1 MAMNDLS
8 YLPAFSGFYDPP
20 LGRFLPAL
28 PKGVISQWLEEN
40 TKPGALV
47 MDPLGA
53 NPFSAVEAART
64 SRRVLFARNNP
75 ILWLMLEAFASAP
88 SDAILRGLVNK
99 LLLSRHMDETLDR
112 HLQSVYETACNLCGK
127 MIQPLGYVWESKG
140 EIPIAKVYT
149 CPHCGDSGE
158 KPVSEIDIRNL
169 GRLGKI
175 SIHRTRAFQ
184 RVMQG
189 GDYEKESIE
198 TALDCYLPRAIYVAM
213 LLVNRL
219 EVLVLEKSER
229 LLLQAIL
236 VSVFD
241 EATSL
246 WHWPEKDRR
255 QLQLSLPSRF
265 IEKNLW
271 ISLDTAPGVW
281 KQEGNAVPVSYWPK
295 LPPIEGGICLYQRRL
310 ADQKTFLESEKPTS
324 LISIFPRPNQAFWTL
339 SALWSGWLWGRKGVA
354 SMRSALSRRRYDWDW
369 FAQAISTS
377 FQALVPG
384 LIQETKVFGLFPL
397 STPNF
402 YLGLQTGMH
411 IAGFNSTGAASRLAD
426 DLIQCQWN
434 LKSQSPFSGDLNL
447 RTLITDFLNNRGE
460 PANYLEII
468 THCLT
473 ELSISGK
480 LPGSMAAVSDTL
492 FSEIQNELTAILRDG
507 QFLQSFNSS
516 QSGGSQWWLCDTR
529 FAQIPLSEQVEL
541 SIRDILLK
549 KEPVDKRDVEKQI
562 CSQYR
567 GSLTPP
573 AELIQLCLESYA
585 DPVLKA
591 IHHYLLNPD
600 EDLNKRGIELIEMRS
615 LLSTCA
621 QKLKV
626 KKESEGGSITWKTQE
641 NLILYRF
648 FFIDSC
654 SISKYIQ
661 ETPSDE
667 GATNV
672 ILLPGSRSR
681 LLAYRLN
688 RDPRLEAA
696 SEQNWNFVKFRT
708 LHRLAAQE
716 NLTLDLW
723 KEVLISDPPLWD
735 PPIQFQ
741 LL

>member
-1 MAMNDLS
+1 MAINDLS

-28 PKGVISQWLEEN
+28 PRGVISQWLEEN
-40 TKPGALV
+40 TKPGELV

-53 NPFSAVEAART
+53 NPYSAIEAAQT

-75 ILWLMLEAFASAP
+75 ILWLMLEAIASAP
-88 SDAILRGLVNK
+88 SDIHLRGLVNK
-99 LLLSRHMDETLDR
+99 LLLSRHLGETLDQ

-127 MIQPLGYVWESKG
+127 KIQPLGYVWEKDG

-158 KPVSEIDIRNL
+158 KPISAPDIQNL
-169 GRLGKI
+169 ERLGKI

-198 TALDCYLPRAIYVAM
+198 TALDCYLPRAIYVCM

-219 EVLVLEKSER
+219 EVLVLEKPDR

-241 EATSL
+241 QATSL
-246 WHWPEKDRR
+246 WHWPKKDHRH
-255 QLQLSLPSRF
+255 LQLSLPSRL

-271 ISLDTAPGVW
+271 INLDTAPGIW
-281 KQEGNAVPVSYWPK
+281 KHDGDAVPVSYWPK
-295 LPPIEGGICLYQRRL
+295 LPPPKGGICLYQRRL
-310 ADQKTFLESEKPTS
+310 ADQKSLLDAEKPAA

-339 SALWSGWLWGRKGVA
+339 SALWSGWLWGRKGVK

-369 FAQAISTS
+369 FAQAIRAS
-377 FQALVPG
+377 FQSFATE
-384 LIQETKVFGLFPL
+384 LIQGTRIFGLFPQ

-411 IAGFNSTGAASRLAD
+411 IAGFIATGAASRLAD
-426 DLIQCQWN
+426 DLVQCQWRLN
-434 LKSQSPFSGDLNL
+434 SQSSFSGELNL
-447 RTLITDFLNNRGE
+447 RNMIEDFLNKRGE

-480 LPGSMAAVSDTL
+480 LPDSMTVLSDSL
-492 FSEIQNELTAILRDG
+492 FSEIQNEIAAILRDG
-507 QFLQSFNSS
+507 QFLQSFISS
-516 QSGGSQWWLCDTR
+516 KPGGSQWWLCDPR
-529 FAQIPLSEQVEL
+529 SAQAPISEQVEL
-541 SIRDILLK
+541 SIRNILTK
-549 KEPVDKRDVEKQI
+549 KEPVYERELEKQI

-573 AELIQLCLESYA
+573 AELIKLCLESYA
-585 DPVLKA
+585 DPALKA
-591 IHHYLLNPD
+591 VHHYLLHPD
-600 EDLNKRGIELIEMRS
+600 EELIKRSLDLIEMRS
-615 LLSTCA
+615 LISQCA

-626 KKESEGGSITWKTQE
+626 SEEADGGSIAWKTQE
-641 NLILYRF
+641 NLITYRF
-648 FFIDSC
+648 FIIDSC
-654 SISKYIQ
+654 SISKIIQ

-667 GATNV
+667 GVNN
-672 ILLPGSRSR
+672 ILLFPGSRSR

-688 RDPRLEAA
+688 HDPRLEAA
-696 SEQNWNFVKFRT
+696 SEQNWTFVKFRT
-708 LHRLAAQE
+708 LRRLSQQE

-723 KEVLISDPPLWD
+723 KEILISDPPLWD

>member
-1 MAMNDLS
+1 MARNDLS

-28 PKGVISQWLEEN
+28 PRGVISQWLEEN
-40 TKPGALV
+40 TKHGDLV

-88 SDAILRGLVNK
+88 SDTLLRGLVNK
-99 LLLSRHMDETLDR
+99 LLLSRHMGETLDQ
-112 HLQSVYETACNLCGK
+112 HLQSVYETSCNLCGK
-127 MIQPLGYVWESKG
+127 KIQPMGYVWESKG

-158 KPVSEIDIRNL
+158 KPISELDIQNL
-169 GRLGKI
+169 ERLGNI
-175 SIHRTRAFQ
+175 GLHRTRAFQ

-198 TALDCYLPRAIYVAM
+198 TALDCYLPRAIYVTM

-219 EVLVLEKSER
+219 EVLLLKKPER

-241 EATSL
+241 DATSL
-246 WHWPEKDRR
+246 WNWPEKDHRH
-255 QLQLSLPSRF
+255 LQLSLPSRF
-265 IEKNLW
+265 LEKNLW
-271 ISLDTAPGVW
+271 ISLDTTPAIW

-295 LPPIEGGICLYQRRL
+295 LPPLEGGICLYQRRL
-310 ADQKTFLESEKPTS
+310 ADQKSLLDAEKPAA

-339 SALWSGWLWGRKGVA
+339 SALWSGWLWGRKGVT

-369 FAQAISTS
+369 FAQAIRAS
-377 FQALVPG
+377 FQPLASG
-384 LIQETKVFGLFPL
+384 LIQGTRVFGLFPQ

-411 IAGFNSTGAASRLAD
+411 IAGFNATGAASRLAD
-426 DLIQCQWN
+426 DLIQCQWA
-434 LKSQSPFSGDLNL
+434 LTTRSPLSGDLNL
-447 RTLITDFLNNRGE
+447 RALIADFLNKRGE
-460 PANYLEII
+460 PANYLEIM

-473 ELSISGK
+473 ELSISGN
-480 LPGSMAAVSDTL
+480 LPVSMTALSDSL
-492 FSEIQNELTAILRDG
+492 FSEIQNEITGILRDS
-507 QFLQSFNSS
+507 QFLQSYNSS
-516 QSGGSQWWLCDTR
+516 QSGGSHWWLCDTR
-529 FAQIPLSEQVEL
+529 LVQIPLSEQVEL
-541 SIRDILLK
+541 SILDILLK
-549 KEPVDKRDVEKQI
+549 REPVDKHDVENQI

-585 DPVLKA
+585 DPDLKA

-600 EDLNKRGIELIEMRS
+600 EDLNKRDLDLIEMRS
-615 LLSTCA
+615 LISLCA

-626 KKESEGGSITWKTQE
+626 KEESEAGSIIWKAQKDD
-641 NLILYRF
+641 IFYRF
-648 FFIDSC
+648 IFIDSC
-654 SISKYIQ
+654 SMSKLIQ

-667 GATNV
+667 GVNNV
-672 ILLPGSRSR
+672 ILFPGSRSR
-681 LLAYRLN
+681 LLAYRMN
-688 RDPRLEAA
+688 HDPRLEAA

-708 LHRLAAQE
+708 LRRLAAQE

-723 KEVLISDPPLWD
+723 KEILISDPPLWD
-735 PPIQFQ
+735 PPTQFQ